1 MSSWR
6 QIASQGL
13 RARMTATLRAV
24 QAAMGMLEE
33 AGFTPI
39 VCHAQGKGDKAME
52 EMIRDGMFQG
62 LARIDVAR
70 AQT

>member
-24 QAAMGMLEE
+24 QAAMGPARWADEFGRLTE
-33 AGFTPI
+33 AVRGKLA
-39 VCHAQGKGDKAME
+39 AQH
-52 EMIRDGMFQG
+52 G
-62 LARIDVAR
+62 L
-70 AQT
+70 